1 MCNDNEEEYQRKQSR
16 LENRFAARARTRDAA
31 LETDLFELYQQD
43 MKEAS
48 IGQFMLD
55 PASFKPLAIEKTQVF
70 REYMVKES
78 LAQYQDYYES
88 DGEEQQFF

>member
-1 MCNDNEEEYQRKQSR
+1 MCNDDEENYNRKQFR
-16 LENRFAARARTRDAA
+16 MLDRFTERAKTRDAA

-55 PASFKPLAIEKTQVF
+55 PASFKPKAIEKTKVF

-88 DGEEQQFF
+88 DGEEQ